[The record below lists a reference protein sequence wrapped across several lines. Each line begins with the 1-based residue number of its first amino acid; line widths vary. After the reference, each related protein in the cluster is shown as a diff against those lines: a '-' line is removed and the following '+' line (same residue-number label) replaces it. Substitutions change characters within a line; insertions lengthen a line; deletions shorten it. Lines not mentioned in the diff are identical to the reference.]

1 MRLFVTE
8 KPDVGRE
15 LARYLSAKFGGELN
29 RSAMSIKVGKDVVT
43 WAMGH
48 MLAQMPPDY
57 YLPKTLP
64 RNQKGVVPWKSAPL
78 PIIPKPFVYEPPAGD
93 DKRKAAQLNEIG
105 RLMKAADEIYNASD
119 RDREGQLIFDE
130 ILDYFKITKKPVR
143 RLMFSALDTKSF
155 DHAFENVA
163 DNFAPA
169 IKNIGL
175 AAMARGQADWLIGMN
190 GTRAVTLSH
199 KAGDVGVMSV
209 GRVMTPTMS
218 IVVRRHKEIASF
230 RSKTFWTP
238 VVDLGDGAVLTWSK
252 SLADEGNPAIDGDGR
267 IIDRSFAQAI
277 VDEIERGLKGTI
289 TDSKSVEREKE
300 PPLPFSLPS
309 IQSELSKRYGLSVNE
324 VTKACQSLYE
334 KKMQTYVGTDCRY
347 LPESMHGEAR
357 QVLTGL
363 GGAVSGLSAPIRGAD
378 VSIKYGCW
386 DDGKV
391 TGEGAA
397 AHHAIIPTG
406 NKGVIESE
414 AEKLVYEAVCRRYVA
429 QFHQPYRYLSLSLVA
444 QFGKNEFKATAS
456 MPLSMGWRDVENDT
470 EDASDKSGDSPAAK
484 PSDKNNR
491 NT

>member
-1 MRLFVTE
+1 
-8 KPDVGRE
+8 
-15 LARYLSAKFGGELN
+15 
-29 RSAMSIKVGKDVVT
+29 
-43 WAMGH
+43 
-48 MLAQMPPDY
+48 
-57 YLPKTLP
+57 
-64 RNQKGVVPWKSAPL
+64 
-78 PIIPKPFVYEPPAGD
+78 
-93 DKRKAAQLNEIG
+93 
-105 RLMKAADEIYNASD
+105 
-119 RDREGQLIFDE
+119 
-130 ILDYFKITKKPVR
+130 
-143 RLMFSALDTKSF
+143 MFSALDTKSF

-163 DNFAPA
+163 DNFDPA

-267 IIDRSFAQAI
+267 IIDRAFAQAI
-277 VDEIERGLKGTI
+277 VDEIERGLKGAI
-289 TDSKSVEREKE
+289 IDSKSVEREKE

-386 DDGKV
+386 DDRMV
-391 TGEGAA
+391 SRLALA
-397 AHHAIIPTG
+397 SHLAVLPTSVLG
-406 NKGVIESE
+406 RHV
-414 AEKLVYEAVCRRYVA
+414 
-429 QFHQPYRYLSLSLVA
+429 
-444 QFGKNEFKATAS
+444 
-456 MPLSMGWRDVENDT
+456 
-470 EDASDKSGDSPAAK
+470 SPANRRRQARYSPAK
-484 PSDKNNR
+484 PR
-491 NT
+491 